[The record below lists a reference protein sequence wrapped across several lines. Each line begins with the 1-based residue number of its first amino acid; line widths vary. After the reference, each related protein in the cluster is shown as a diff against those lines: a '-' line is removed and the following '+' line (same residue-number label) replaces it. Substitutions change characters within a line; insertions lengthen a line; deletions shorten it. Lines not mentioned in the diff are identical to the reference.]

1 MPMTVFVT
9 DGDQRPA
16 LAIVRTLG
24 RRGLRV
30 MAGEEGPASLASTS
44 KYCARHVTYP
54 SPYRDRRAFDQFLAD
69 FVVRE
74 HVDVV
79 MPVTDV
85 TTRAVCANQAR
96 LERHC
101 ALAVPPFGAF
111 ELVTNKARLLEY
123 AASCGVPIP
132 RTHVV
137 DGAPRLPD
145 VLERIVYPVVV
156 KPVQSR
162 VPTEHGWEAG
172 GVHYAH
178 GRAQLEELYQDHDVF
193 SRHTSLI
200 QERIVGPGV
209 GVFVL
214 FDRGTLVADFAHRRL
229 REKPPAGGASVLS
242 ESAAVDAR
250 LRDHAIRLL
259 GPIGWHGVAMI
270 EYKQDQT
277 SGDFFLMEIN
287 GRFWGSLQLA
297 IDAGVDFP
305 FLAWQLA
312 TGQRPEAQRPYAVGV
327 KNRWLCGDIDH
338 LLMRLFRSE
347 QSLHLPAGTP
357 SKWRALADF
366 LKFAEPGLHYD
377 VTTRDDVRPWL
388 YELRQYAG
396 ALFTPQQPTV
406 HVK

>member
-1 MPMTVFVT
+1 MPMTVFLT

-24 RRGLRV
+24 RRGLRMIV
-30 MAGEEGPASLASTS
+30 GEERPASLASS
-44 KYCARHVTYP
+44 SRYCVRHITYP
-54 SPYRDRRAFDQFLAD
+54 SPYRDRAAFNAFLAD
-69 FVVRE
+69 LVMRE
-74 HVDVV
+74 HIDVV

-85 TTRAVCANQAR
+85 TTRAVCENQAL

-101 ALAVPPFGAF
+101 ALAVPPFRAF
-111 ELVTNKARLLEY
+111 DLVTNKARLLEY
-123 AASCGVPIP
+123 ADGCGVPIP

-137 DGAPRLPD
+137 DGAARLPD
-145 VLERIVYPVVV
+145 VVARITYPVVV

-162 VPTEHGWEAG
+162 IPTEHGWESS
-172 GVHYAH
+172 GVHYAYN
-178 GRAQLEELYQDHDVF
+178 RAELEQLYQDHHIF
-193 SRHTSLI
+193 AGYPSLI

-209 GVFVL
+209 GVFAL

-242 ESAAVDAR
+242 ESVTVDAR

-259 GPIGWHGVAMI
+259 GSIGWHGVAMM
-270 EYKQDQT
+270 EYKQDHRT
-277 SGDFFLMEIN
+277 GEYFLMEVN

-305 FLAWQLA
+305 FLAYQLA
-312 TGQRPEAQRPYAVGV
+312 TGRRPDVLTPYAVGV
-327 KNRWLCGDIDH
+327 KNRWLFGDVDH
-338 LLMRLFRSE
+338 LLLRLFRSE
-347 QSLHLPAGTP
+347 RSLHLPAGAP

-366 LKFAEPGLHYD
+366 LKFTEPGLRYEM
-377 VTTRDDVRPWL
+377 TARDDWRPSL

-396 ALFTPQQPTV
+396 ALLTPQMTV
-406 HVK
+406 HSK

>member
-1 MPMTVFVT
+1 MTVFVT

-24 RRGLRV
+24 RHGLRV
-30 MAGEEGPASLASTS
+30 MVGEDGETSLASSS
-44 KYCARHVTYP
+44 KYCAGHVTYP
-54 SPYRDRRAFDQFLAD
+54 SPYRDRRAFDEFLAD
-69 FVVRE
+69 FVIRE
-74 HVDVV
+74 QVDVV
-79 MPVTDV
+79 MPVSDV
-85 TTRAVCANQAR
+85 TTRAVCANQEH

-101 ALAVPPFGAF
+101 ALAVPPFAAF
-111 ELVTNKARLLEY
+111 DLVTDKARLLEY

-137 DGAPRLPD
+137 DGAARLSGL
-145 VLERIVYPVVV
+145 VETIGYPVVV
-156 KPVQSR
+156 KPIQSR
-162 VPTEHGWEAG
+162 IPTEHGWESS
-172 GVHYAH
+172 GVHYAYS
-178 GRAQLEELYQDHDVF
+178 RAELEQIYRDHDVF
-193 SRHTSLI
+193 LRHPSLI

-242 ESAAVDAR
+242 ESAPVDAR

-259 GPIGWHGVAMI
+259 GPIGWHGVAMM

-312 TGQRPEAQRPYAVGV
+312 TGQRAEVKRPYTVGV
-327 KNRWLCGDIDH
+327 KNRWLCGDLDH
-338 LLMRLFRSE
+338 LLLRLFRSE
-347 QSLHLPAGTP
+347 RSLHLPAGTP

-366 LKFAEPGLHYD
+366 LKFSEPGLHYD
-377 VTTRDDVRPWL
+377 VDTRDDLRPSL
-388 YELRQYAG
+388 YELRRYAG
-396 ALFTPQQPTV
+396 ALFTPRQSMVPL
-406 HVK
+406 K